1 MLSFAVY
8 LAELLVILSH
18 VPCPGFAF
26 RSVRDTCP
34 STSGVLPNLD
44 LGLPPNSTVF
54 VSGYLPKPGNWYC
67 NTGHSSYQNV
77 HGAFWSY
84 YSHGTNVAI
93 GVSSNNSPN
102 DLALYAFHSN
112 NGGQFYLRICKWSRP
127 GLNWATSQTS
137 GACVVNRKFRFVF
150 AHAQSQ
156 VIGLTWSSNVV
167 TFYGVRNVYRYY
179 VHNNWDRVDVRCEL
193 APTCAINPVNS
204 TTTFNVT
211 TNAQG
216 LISSY
221 SVCDV
226 CDGFPLHIFPV
237 LEGGYIPSDFRM
249 DNWYVLSNT
258 STILDG
264 RVVMQQPLL
273 VSCLWPVPS
282 LLVNDDP
289 IYFNMSLNN
298 GVKCNGYSQT
308 KDVSHLRFA
317 LNFTEQQVLN
327 GVHNINFRGE
337 SFNFTFTC
345 TNDTDI
351 TRGERM
357 VPFGF
362 IDTVYRCFV
371 YFDTTNGT
379 VNKFV
384 GILPP
389 IVKEIVVSR
398 YGTVYIN
405 GVNMLTLP
413 PIDSVVF
420 NVTSNVGADFWTVAF
435 VDMAEVMMDIN
446 ATQIANIL
454 YCDTPVNKLKCQQLT
469 YSLDD
474 GFYTTT
480 NVYTREVPR
489 TYVALPYH
497 ATHSVINI
505 TAYFTSDMRDDQYFI
520 NGVNGTVCVNTT
532 QFTVQTLL
540 TGSTGARTDVVNLD
554 CPFTL
559 DSLNNYL
566 SFGSICFSTYS
577 VGGGCR
583 IRFDKVFLSYP
594 TPWKILSIVYTPGD
608 RITGVR
614 KASGGIFDP
623 SELYTGVCTDYT
635 IYGIAGRGVINPLNT
650 TIIAGLYYTSSSGQL
665 LGFKNATTGD
675 IYSVRPCELSSQAA
689 VYQNRI
695 VGVMTASANESFGFE
710 NVTETPKFYYHSNG
724 STQCKNPVL
733 TYGSVGVC
741 PDGSLVVV
749 ETRSG
754 SATPVSPIVTGN
766 ITVPSNFTVSVQVEY
781 LQMYMQPV
789 SVDCNMYVCGGNP
802 HCLRL
807 LSQYASACRTIE
819 ESLQLSARLES
830 VEVANTI
837 SVSSEALQ
845 LANVTNF
852 DAYNVSV
859 LLPRANGK
867 SVIEDLL
874 FEKVVTSGLGT
885 VDQDYKQCIKDRGV
899 GDVADVACAQYYNG
913 IMVLPGVVDDV
924 KMALYTASLTGG
936 MVLAGITAGASIPF
950 SLAVQSRLNYVALQ
964 TDVLNR
970 NQEILAQSFNSA
982 LSNITEAFSEVNH
995 ALQETS
1001 DAINT
1006 VAQALGKVQTV
1017 VNEQGQALS
1026 QLTRQLSS
1034 NFQAISNSI
1043 EDIYNRLD
1051 GLAADAQV
1059 DRLIT
1064 GRIGALNAFVSQTLT
1079 KYTEV
1084 RSSRQLAI
1092 QKLNE
1097 CVKSQSARFGFCG
1110 NGTHLFSIANAA
1122 PNGIMLFHTVL
1133 LPSEYVTVQAW
1144 AGICIDDSVGLILRD
1159 FKTTL
1164 FRTDDY
1170 YITSR
1175 DMFEPRKP
1183 VQADFIRIANC
1194 SVTYLNISSSELG
1207 DVIPDY
1213 IDVNKTLENL
1223 EQNRP
1228 NFTLPELE
1236 IERFN
1241 NTYLNLS
1248 GEIAILQQKSES
1260 LYNSTVKLQELIER
1274 INNSYVDL
1282 ELLNRIESYVKWPWY
1297 VWLAIILV
1305 MILFSFLMLYC
1316 CCMTGCCGCCSCLAN
1331 SCLDCRGKRLQ
1342 QYEVEKVHIQ

>member
-1 MLSFAVY
+1 MLSLAVF
-8 LAELLVILSH
+8 LAELLVLLSQ
-18 VPCPGFAF
+18 VPCPGFA
-26 RSVRDTCP
+26 DTCHP
-34 STSGVLPNLD
+34 FVDKPMKQMN
-44 LGLPPNSTVF
+44 LGLPPNSSAV
-54 VSGYLPKPGNWYC
+54 VSGYLPAKNDWYC
-67 NTGHSSYQNV
+67 TSLPNDTYISGVFWTHLNGTGDVALSLTEGGHPSSAYHLYNLYAV
-77 HGAFWSY
+77 LR
-84 YSHGTNVAI
+84 
-93 GVSSNNSPN
+93 NNSV
-102 DLALYAFHSN
+102 FT
-112 NGGQFYLRICKWSRP
+112 LRICKWPQSGSHP
-127 GLNWATSQTS
+127 SYNPSTSTAI
-137 GACVVNRKFRFVF
+137 ACIVNVEFPFRFDYGG
-150 AHAQSQ
+150 
-156 VIGLTWSSNVV
+156 VIGVSWDKRYVMLFTPRGIRRLYVPNTWNRVNIRCQDPNSCGIYLAKNVI
-167 TFYGVRNVYRYY
+167 TAY
-179 VHNNWDRVDVRCEL
+179 VETD
-193 APTCAINPVNS
+193 S
-204 TTTFNVT
+204 
-211 TNAQG
+211 QG
-216 LISSY
+216 LVSNY
-221 SVCDV
+221 TVCAG
-226 CDGFPLHIFPV
+226 CNGFPEHIFAV
-237 LEGGYIPSDFRM
+237 VEGGYIPREFGLQ
-249 DNWYVLSNT
+249 NWYILSNA
-258 STILDG
+258 STVLDG
-264 RVVMQQPLL
+264 RVVVNQPLR
-273 VSCLWPVPS
+273 VYCLWPVPV
-282 LLVNDDP
+282 LTATDKP
-289 IYFNMSLNN
+289 IYFNMALNEN
-298 GVKCNGYSQT
+298 MRCNGYRYNR
-308 KDVSHLRFA
+308 DVSHLRFA
-317 LNFTEQQVLN
+317 LNFTHQQVLN
-327 GVHNINFRGE
+327 GVHNIDFLGE
-337 SFNFTFTC
+337 TFNFTFTC
-345 TNDTDI
+345 TNDIEI
-351 TRGERM
+351 TKGERM

-371 YFDTTNGT
+371 FFDAGNGT

-389 IVKEIVVSR
+389 VVREIVVSK

-405 GVNMLTLP
+405 GVNMVTLP
-413 PIDSVVF
+413 PIESVVF
-420 NVTSNVGADFWTVAF
+420 NVTSTVGSDFWTVAF
-435 VDMAEVMMDIN
+435 TEMAEVMVDIN
-446 ATQIANIL
+446 STHIADIL

-505 TAYFTSDMRDDQYFI
+505 TAYFTADMRDDQYFI

-532 QFTVQTLL
+532 QFTVHTLL

-594 TPWKILSIVYTPGD
+594 RPWKILTIVYTPGD
-608 RITGVR
+608 RTTGVR

-650 TIIAGLYYTSSSGQL
+650 TIIAGLYYTSPSGQL

-689 VYQNRI
+689 VYQNEI

-899 GDVADVACAQYYNG
+899 GDVDDDACARYYNG

-924 KMALYTASLTGG
+924 KMALYGGSPNGG
-936 MVLAGITAGASIPF
+936 MVLSGNTGGASIPI
-950 SLAVQSRLNYVALQ
+950 SLAVQFPVKYVALQ
-964 TDVLNR
+964 TDAVNR
-970 NQEILAQSFNSA
+970 NQEILAQSFNSSV
-982 LSNITEAFSEVNH
+982 SNIAEAFFEVNH

-1017 VNEQGQALS
+1017 ANAQGQALFS
-1026 QLTRQLSS
+1026 LARPLLS
-1034 NFQAISNSI
+1034 NFLAICNST
-1043 EDIYNRLD
+1043 EDIYNWLD
-1051 GLAADAQV
+1051 GPAADSQV

-1064 GRIGALNAFVSQTLT
+1064 GRIGALDAFVSQTLT
-1079 KYTEV
+1079 KVPEG
-1084 RSSRQLAI
+1084 RSFRQLAI

-1144 AGICIDDSVGLILRD
+1144 AGICIDASVGLILRD

-1164 FRTDDY
+1164 FRTDVY

-1175 DMFEPRKP
+1175 DMFEPRNP

-1213 IDVNKTLENL
+1213 IDVNKTLEDF